1 MNSSAA
7 NLGTVKCLSFLTA
20 LLAGCGGGG
29 GDAGSPAPPPPPAPA
44 ACVASPPPPAPAPG
58 ANPPQVRLTM
68 SNGAGVS
75 GDVVLTLNPAQAPV
89 TTANFLSYVNAGFY
103 NCTVFHRH
111 SRDFVMQGGGFAGP
125 VTSTTA
131 FSALKATNPPIA
143 LEVGRGLSNVRLT
156 VAMARTD
163 LNTATSQFFI
173 NLVDNVF
180 LDTSAGGYAVFGS
193 VTAGA
198 DVVTAMRA
206 APCTSSIVS
215 GSDCLPVPNI
225 TITSA
230 VQTR

>member
-1 MNSSAA
+1 
-7 NLGTVKCLSFLTA
+7 
-20 LLAGCGGGG
+20 
-29 GDAGSPAPPPPPAPA
+29 
-44 ACVASPPPPAPAPG
+44 
-58 ANPPQVRLTM
+58 M

-111 SRDFVMQGGGFAGP
+111 ARDFVLQGGGFAAP

-163 LNTATSQFFI
+163 PNTATSQFFI
-173 NLVDNVF
+173 NLVDNVQ
-180 LDTSAGGYAVFGS
+180 LDTQAGGYAVFGS

-206 APCTSSIVS
+206 APCISAIVS
-215 GSDCLPVPNI
+215 GDSCLPVPNI
-225 TITSA
+225 TITAA
-230 VQTR
+230 VQIR